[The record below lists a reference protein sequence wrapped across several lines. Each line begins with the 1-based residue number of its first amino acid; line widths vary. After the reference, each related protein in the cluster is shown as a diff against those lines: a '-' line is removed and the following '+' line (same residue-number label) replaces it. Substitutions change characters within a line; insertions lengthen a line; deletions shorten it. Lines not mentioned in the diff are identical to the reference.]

1 MLDGVRMRRFR
12 VVTWNLDH
20 HPLDLKT
27 RRGQATDLLKSLDA
41 DAICLQELPGEEGR
55 EDAQIIAA
63 RLGMKVA
70 AEGSTGTYVLT
81 RCPILRRVD
90 FPFSFTDTGSATGA
104 LIEKEGQRFLVVSA
118 HLAWGSGREAARLSQ
133 SIEMDRIIGEHAS
146 LEPFRT
152 GGNQVVAVI
161 GGDLNAEP
169 TAASIR
175 YLTGLGVENGFSTLW
190 TDAWCRGEGLGITSS
205 AKNPL
210 AARTALSSSGIELV
224 GDIPERRIDYILVRG
239 YAYGRT
245 GAPVY
250 TKLFG
255 TPDTDDIVVSDH
267 YGLVSDLRIL

>member
-1 MLDGVRMRRFR
+1 MRRFR

-27 RRGQATDLLKSLDA
+27 RREQATDVLNTLDA

-55 EDAQIIAA
+55 SDAHLIAE
-63 RLGMKVA
+63 RLRMNVA
-70 AEGSTGTYVLT
+70 SEGSTGTYVLT
-81 RCPILRRVD
+81 RWPILRRVD
-90 FPFSFTDTGSATGA
+90 FPFTFTDMGSATGA
-104 LIEKEGQRFLVVSA
+104 LIEKEGQRFLIVSA

-133 SIEMDRIIGEHAS
+133 SMQMDRIIGEHAS

-152 GGNQVVAVI
+152 GGNQVVGVI

-169 TAASIR
+169 TASSIR
-175 YLTGLGVENGFSTLW
+175 YLTGLGVENGSSTLW
-190 TDAWCRGEGLGITSS
+190 TDAWCRGEGQGITSS

-255 TPDTDDIVVSDH
+255 TPEGDGSVVSDH
-267 YGLVSDLRIL
+267 YGLVSDLRML